1 MLGAPSSGCKLA
13 QGWPI
18 LASGHERRRELDTL
32 IRSDAHPAVLRCF
45 AMEEDSNFVYIALE
59 RCECTL
65 AALAR
70 SLGVHSAVRSIVGAW
85 REAAPA
91 GAGK

>member
-1 MLGAPSSGCKLA
+1 
-13 QGWPI
+13 
-18 LASGHERRRELDTL
+18 
-32 IRSDAHPAVLRCF
+32 
-45 AMEEDSNFVYIALE
+45 MEEDSNFVYIALE

-65 AALAR
+65 AALVR
-70 SLGVHSAVRSIVGAW
+70 SLGVHSAVGSIVGAW

>member
-1 MLGAPSSGCKLA
+1 
-13 QGWPI
+13 
-18 LASGHERRRELDTL
+18 
-32 IRSDAHPAVLRCF
+32 
-45 AMEEDSNFVYIALE
+45 MEEDSNFVYIALE

-85 REAAPA
+85 REAAPS
-91 GAGK
+91 GAGKYF